1 MGKMRTVIC
10 LLRNDLRIHDNE
22 VVPTF
27 SGTFQ
32 VSRRLFDFPTC
43 AGVAVGS
50 QEWGPHHSS
59 LLL

>member
-22 VVPTF
+22 VEPTF
-27 SGTFQ
+27 LDNYFTFQ
-32 VSRRLFDFPTC
+32 H